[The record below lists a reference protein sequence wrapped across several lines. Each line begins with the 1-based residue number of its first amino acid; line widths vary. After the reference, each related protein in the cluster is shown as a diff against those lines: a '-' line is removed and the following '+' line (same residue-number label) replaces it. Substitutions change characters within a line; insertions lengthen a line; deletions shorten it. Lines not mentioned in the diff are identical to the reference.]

1 MAAKKKK
8 VTERSAERNA
18 ESPAFKDD
26 GQTEGNTPKVDY
38 KDSTLH
44 QDLAEIKL
52 LLGCML
58 KDIDKLSANIDV
70 IKDIEEIRA
79 GRKW

>member
-1 MAAKKKK
+1 MASKK
-8 VTERSAERNA
+8 E
-18 ESPAFKDD
+18 
-26 GQTEGNTPKVDY
+26 PKTTANHIDY
-38 KDSTLH
+38 KDSSLH
-44 QDLAEIKL
+44 HDLTEIKV

>member
-1 MAAKKKK
+1 MAAKK
-8 VTERSAERNA
+8 E
-18 ESPAFKDD
+18 
-26 GQTEGNTPKVDY
+26 PKATANHIDY
-38 KDSTLH
+38 KDSSLH
-44 QDLAEIKL
+44 HDLTEIKV

>member
-8 VTERSAERNA
+8 VTERST
-18 ESPAFKDD
+18 ESPVFKDD

-44 QDLAEIKL
+44 QDLVEIKL

>member
-1 MAAKKKK
+1 MAVKKKK
-8 VTERSAERNA
+8 VTERSAEP
-18 ESPAFKDD
+18 PAFKDD
-26 GQTEGNTPKVDY
+26 GKTEGATLKVEY

-58 KDIDKLSANIDV
+58 NDIDKLSANIDV